1 MAGVGAEVDGVAV
14 DGVAVGGVA
23 VDGDAGR
30 ILSTQRITSTVNAQL
45 RGEVV

>member
-14 DGVAVGGVA
+14 DGVAVG
-23 VDGDAGR
+23 GDAGR

-45 RGEVV
+45 RGQVV